1 MFNPLSS
8 IKSLSIPF
16 YSSYQKRRSSQKEL
30 LKRAKLYNFGEQDQI
45 DLISYSGL
53 EEQANYLIMGDK
65 FVRTL
70 FVSLYPRDAVVGWL
84 SMLIN
89 FNHNIDIAY
98 HIEQVDPLAALP
110 KLNKKITQL
119 ESRRRSM
126 VKDGKLVDS
135 DISDPL
141 QSAITLKEK
150 IQRGQEKLF
159 QFSAYMSLT
168 ADSLEELN
176 KVTALLE
183 TAIKSKLFRLK
194 SATFQQIEGLQ
205 SVLPRAQ
212 NLLEQR
218 RNLDSSTTALTFPFV
233 SAELVQESG
242 ILYGTNKSNDSLVI
256 VDRFSL
262 NNANAIIFAQSGS
275 GKSFT
280 AKVEILRQLMQGTK
294 VIVVDPDREYKRL
307 AESVNGT
314 YIRLSARSVEKINP
328 FDLSINSKNDAEDLS
343 EHIQDLTAIISLM
356 VDPKDGLIS
365 DERAAVDKAIL
376 QIYKD
381 HGFLLNP
388 IDTPKK
394 KKKSNRGRPPKI
406 KTFPM
411 LKDLYKELKSM
422 KQRKLCNKLEK
433 YVKGSLSSVFN
444 SQTNIKLDNRLVV
457 FDINSLDEQLRP
469 IMMMVVANFIQS
481 QVKSSPQKRILVID
495 EGWKLLQH
503 QETSRFIA
511 GLARRARKYYLGVTI
526 ISQQADDFLNK
537 EDGKAI
543 ASQSALRILMR
554 QDTTSIKRVA
564 LEFNLSEYEQHF
576 LLTCDKG
583 EALILA
589 DQIHAAVKIVAS
601 KKEHPL
607 ITTDPRE
614 LYA

>member
-1 MFNPLSS
+1 MLNPLSS
-8 IKSLSIPF
+8 IKNISIPF

-388 IDTPKK
+388 IDTPMK

-411 LKDLYKELKSM
+411 LKDLYKELKQM

>member
-1 MFNPLSS
+1 MFKPLSS

-16 YSSYQKRRSSQKEL
+16 YSSYQKRRNSQKEL
-30 LKRAKLYNFGEQDQI
+30 LQKAKLYNFGEQDQI

-183 TAIKSKLFRLK
+183 TAVKSKLFRLK

-356 VDPKDGLIS
+356 VDPKDGLTS

-388 IDTPKK
+388 VDTPKK
-394 KKKSNRGRPPKI
+394 KKKSKRGRRPKI

-614 LYA
+614 LYS

>member
-8 IKSLSIPF
+8 IKNISIPF
-16 YSSYQKRRSSQKEL
+16 YSSYQKRRNSQKEL
-30 LKRAKLYNFGEQDQI
+30 LQKAKLYNFGEQDQI

-84 SMLIN
+84 SMLVN

-328 FDLSINSKNDAEDLS
+328 FDIPVNSKNDAEDLS

>member
-1 MFNPLSS
+1 MFNP
-8 IKSLSIPF
+8 IYSLPF
-16 YSSYQKRRSSQKEL
+16 ISSSQKRKVSQKETF
-30 LKRAKLYNFGEQDQI
+30 KKAKLYNFGEQDQV

-53 EEQANYLIMGDK
+53 EEQANHLQMGDK

-70 FVSLYPRDAVVGWL
+70 FVSLYPRDANVGWL
-84 SMLIN
+84 NMLVT
-89 FNHNIDIAY
+89 FNHNIDISY
-98 HIEQVDPLAALP
+98 HIELVDPLTAMP
-110 KLNKKITQL
+110 KLDKKITQL

-126 VKDGKLVDS
+126 VKDGKLVDN

-150 IQRGQEKLF
+150 INRGQEKLF
-159 QFSAYMSLT
+159 QFSVYMTIT
-168 ADSLEELN
+168 ADSLSELN
-176 KVTALLE
+176 KITALLE
-183 TAIKSKLFRLK
+183 TAMKSKLFRLK

-294 VIVVDPDREYKRL
+294 VIVIDPDREYKRL
-307 AESVNGT
+307 AESVSGT

-328 FDLSINSKNDAEDLS
+328 FDLSINSKNISGNDAEDLS
-343 EHIQDLTAIISLM
+343 EHIQDVTAIISLM
-356 VDPKDGLIS
+356 VDPKEGLTS

-388 IDTPKK
+388 TDTPKK
-394 KKKSNRGRPPKI
+394 KNKSKRGRPPKI

-411 LKDLYKELKSM
+411 LKDLYKELKQM

-457 FDINSLDEQLRP
+457 FDINSLDEALRP

-481 QVKSSPQKRILVID
+481 QVKSYPQKRILVID

-511 GLARRARKYYLGVTI
+511 GLCRRARKYYLGVTI
-526 ISQQADDFLNK
+526 ISQQAEDFLNK

-614 LYA
+614 LFA

>member
-1 MFNPLSS
+1 MLNPLATFKSIQFPFKSS
-8 IKSLSIPF
+8 TK
-16 YSSYQKRRSSQKEL
+16 QRRTSQKEVL
-30 LKRAKLYNFGEQDQI
+30 QKIKLYNFGEQDQV

-53 EEQANYLIMGDK
+53 EESANYLQMGEK
-65 FVRTL
+65 YVRTL
-70 FVSLYPRDAVVGWL
+70 FVSLYPRDASVGWL
-84 SMLIN
+84 NMLIN
-89 FNHNIDIAY
+89 FNHDIDIAY

-126 VKDGKLVDS
+126 VKDGKIVDS
-135 DISDPL
+135 DINDPL
-141 QSAITLKEK
+141 QSAITLKDK

-159 QFSAYMSLT
+159 QFSLYMTIT
-168 ADSLEELN
+168 ADSIAELN
-176 KVTALLE
+176 KTNALLE
-183 TAIKSKLFRLK
+183 TAMKSKLFRLK
-194 SATFQQIEGLQ
+194 SATFQQLEGLQ
-205 SVLPRAQ
+205 STLPRAQ
-212 NLLEQR
+212 NLLGQR

-242 ILYGTNKSNDSLVI
+242 ILYGTNRSNDSLVI

-294 VIVVDPDREYKRL
+294 VIVIDPDREYRRL
-307 AESVNGT
+307 AESVSGT
-314 YIRLSARSVEKINP
+314 YIRLSARSKEKINP
-328 FDLSINSKNDAEDLS
+328 FDFSVNSKNGVEDLS
-343 EHIQDLTAIISLM
+343 EHIQDLTAIISLI
-356 VDPKDGLIS
+356 VEPKEGLS
-365 DERAAVDKAIL
+365 ADEKAAVDKAIL

-381 HGFLLNP
+381 HGWFLNP
-388 IDTPKK
+388 SYTPKK
-394 KKKSNRGRPPKI
+394 KKDPRGRKPKE

-433 YVKGSLSSVFN
+433 YVKGSLASVFN

-457 FDINSLDEQLRP
+457 FDINSLDEALRP

-481 QVKSSPQKRILVID
+481 QVKSHPQKRILVID

-503 QETSRFIA
+503 DETAKFIA
-511 GLARRARKYYLGVTI
+511 GLTRRARKYYLGVTI

-607 ITTDPRE
+607 ITTDPRD
-614 LYA
+614 LYS

>member
-1 MFNPLSS
+1 MLN
-8 IKSLSIPF
+8 SLASLTSIPF
-16 YSSYQKRRSSQKEL
+16 PFKSSKEKRRTSQKEV
-30 LKRAKLYNFGEQDQI
+30 LKKAKLYNFGEQDQV

-53 EEQANYLIMGDK
+53 EESANYLQMGDK

-70 FVSLYPRDAVVGWL
+70 FVSLYPRDANVGWL

-135 DISDPL
+135 DINDPL
-141 QSAITLKEK
+141 QSAITLKDK

-159 QFSAYMSLT
+159 QFSLYMTLT
-168 ADSLEELN
+168 ADSIAELDKTN
-176 KVTALLE
+176 ALLE
-183 TAIKSKLFRLK
+183 TAMKSKLFRLK
-194 SATFQQIEGLQ
+194 SATFQQLEGLQ

-212 NLLEQR
+212 NLLGQR

-233 SAELVQESG
+233 SAELVSESG

-262 NNANAIIFAQSGS
+262 NNANVIIFAQSGS

-280 AKVEILRQLMQGTK
+280 AKVEILRQLMQGNK
-294 VIVVDPDREYKRL
+294 VIVIDPDREYRRL

-314 YIRLSARSVEKINP
+314 YIRLSARSKEKINP
-328 FDLSINSKNDAEDLS
+328 FDFSVNSKNGVEDLS
-343 EHIQDLTAIISLM
+343 EHIQDLTAIISLI
-356 VDPKDGLIS
+356 VEPKEGLS
-365 DERAAVDKAIL
+365 ADEKAAVDKAIL

-381 HGFLLNP
+381 HGWLLNP
-388 IDTPKK
+388 SYIPKK
-394 KKKSNRGRPPKI
+394 KKDPRGRKPKE
-406 KTFPM
+406 KTFPI
-411 LKDLYKELKSM
+411 LKDLYKELKNM

-457 FDINSLDEQLRP
+457 FDINSLDEALRP

-481 QVKSSPQKRILVID
+481 QVKSNPQKRILVID

-503 QETSRFIA
+503 DETARFIA
-511 GLARRARKYYLGVTI
+511 GLTRRARKYYLGVTI

-589 DQIHAAVKIVAS
+589 DQNHAAVKIVAS

-607 ITTDPRE
+607 ITTDPRD
-614 LYA
+614 LYK